1 MVLVCPRCQRTNP
14 NEAVFCHFNGAE
26 LRPVQGRDEKQNK
39 RLPHDF
45 IFPSGRHCRT
55 YEDLVRG
62 CHEEWDAARVLL
74 RQGVFRQFLAG
85 AGRADLARAA
95 DEAKT
100 QTDPDIALDTFLN
113 SLPATVDERP
123 RLDLNPR
130 RLNLGTLHVGESRQL
145 RLTVT
150 NQGRGMLHG
159 TLTVAE
165 GNNWLRLGGNGKS
178 NGECQIKTA
187 GEQVIALRIDTR
199 GLVAPHKYSAKLT
212 VITNGG
218 IVEVPVRLD
227 LAVYP
232 FPKAPFQGVSSPREM
247 AERMRTQPKP
257 AGPLLENGDVAR
269 WFAINGWTY
278 PVLGPTAKGVAAVQQ
293 FFEGMGLSKPP
304 VLQLSETDVV
314 LACQAGEPV
323 QGQVLLRTEAKKW
336 VYGRVE
342 SDAPWLRVT
351 SANVSGPQQA
361 VIAFEV
367 DSYDLAPGQQH
378 VANLRIVANAGQT
391 LAGRVRVD
399 VQPPVAPPVRRAR
412 ARPFVVGAA
421 AGLVLRLLLAVPGD
435 LLTRVLM
442 GAGGKA
448 GSFGSWLEAPAVT
461 GPFVMYFV
469 LATSWLGA
477 VAGAWVLLRRGSK
490 LTDLMCGVISGA
502 MAGLAASA
510 TFACFMPALDYLP
523 RLLWREMALAMKFS
537 GDGGRAWLWTPLWI
551 ILATLIWTVV
561 GAAAGFLLSCA
572 GRAGALLLGGLGE
585 VLAVIFRLAGMKR
598 AAGYFALQ

>member
-14 NEAVFCHFNGAE
+14 NEAVFCHFDGAE

-62 CHEEWDAARVLL
+62 CHEEWDAARVLF

-187 GEQVIALRIDTR
+187 GEQVIALRVDTR

-227 LAVYP
+227 LVVQP
-232 FPKAPFQGVSSPREM
+232 FPKAPFQGAGSPREM
-247 AERMRTQPKP
+247 AERMRTQPK
-257 AGPLLENGDVAR
+257 AAVPLLENGEVAR
-269 WFAINGWTY
+269 WFAVNGWTY

-304 VLQLSETDVV
+304 PLELSQNPVLITCLP
-314 LACQAGEPV
+314 GEPV
-323 QGQVLLRTEAKKW
+323 GGQLIIRTEAKKW
-336 VYGRVE
+336 VYGRAE
-342 SDAPWLRVT
+342 SDASWLRIT
-351 SANVSGPQQA
+351 ASNVSGPQQA
-361 VIAFEV
+361 SVTFEV
-367 DSYDLAPGQQH
+367 DTHDLAPARSH
-378 VANLRIVANAGQT
+378 EANIRIVANAGQVLT
-391 LAGRVRVD
+391 TKVRLQRD
-399 VQPPVAPPVRRAR
+399 RPAAPPPVRR
-412 ARPFVVGAA
+412 
-421 AGLVLRLLLAVPGD
+421 
-435 LLTRVLM
+435 
-442 GAGGKA
+442 
-448 GSFGSWLEAPAVT
+448 
-461 GPFVMYFV
+461 
-469 LATSWLGA
+469 
-477 VAGAWVLLRRGSK
+477 
-490 LTDLMCGVISGA
+490 
-502 MAGLAASA
+502 
-510 TFACFMPALDYLP
+510 TF
-523 RLLWREMALAMKFS
+523 
-537 GDGGRAWLWTPLWI
+537 
-551 ILATLIWTVV
+551 
-561 GAAAGFLLSCA
+561 
-572 GRAGALLLGGLGE
+572 
-585 VLAVIFRLAGMKR
+585 
-598 AAGYFALQ
+598 